1 MSNTNPLVR
10 TRRALAVRRAPM
22 AALALAVTLA
32 LVIGA
37 GVLNRTD
44 RGGAASPETVGA
56 ATRPVT
62 AAASPAPEAAPAS
75 GGTSTLTWAC
85 ASACTL
91 EFTATGAEGQPVD
104 LTATTDGVLQ
114 DATARND
121 GQSVTLT
128 VTGSGSFQAVAD
140 GAISLTVVEVV
151 GQ

>member
-10 TRRALAVRRAPM
+10 TRRALAVRRAPL
-22 AALALAVTLA
+22 AALALAVTLVLA
-32 LVIGA
+32 IGTSV
-37 GVLNRTD
+37 VLNRAD
-44 RGGAASPETVGA
+44 HGGAASPETVEA
-56 ATRPVT
+56 TTRPVT
-62 AAASPAPEAAPAS
+62 AAASPAQEAAPAS

-91 EFTATGAEGQPVD
+91 EFTATGPEGQPVD
-104 LTATTDGVLQ
+104 LTATTDGVLT

-140 GAISLTVVEVV
+140 GATSLTVAEAA
-151 GQ
+151 Q